1 MDNRL
6 IYNSLP
12 YFTSDFRPAAAS
24 FMVPAALLPS
34 GEYSGGSV
42 NVVSLY
48 SFSAASSAPV
58 GDARF
63 VPNRITWEGILVCW
77 MRGYAH
83 GFIQDVRAERARLD
97 KSDLGADDDNA
108 AYLLAAYGQRTLNIP
123 FWPYLCPQCFTESLQ
138 H

>member
-77 MRGYAH
+77 MRGMRMVFKTFVQNVQ
-83 GFIQDVRAERARLD
+83 GSTRV
-97 KSDLGADDDNA
+97 
-108 AYLLAAYGQRTLNIP
+108 T
-123 FWPYLCPQCFTESLQ
+123 
-138 H
+138 

>member
-1 MDNRL
+1 
-6 IYNSLP
+6 
-12 YFTSDFRPAAAS
+12 
-24 FMVPAALLPS
+24 
-34 GEYSGGSV
+34 
-42 NVVSLY
+42 
-48 SFSAASSAPV
+48 
-58 GDARF
+58 
-63 VPNRITWEGILVCW
+63 